1 MSFFYWVVG
10 FVLFFNP
17 FVRALWV
24 SQVALEVRNSTANA
38 GDAKEVGLIPGSGR
52 SPGVGNG
59 NRLQDS
65 CLEKFNG
72 QRSLLAIVHG
82 ISKSQTRL
90 SD

>member
-38 GDAKEVGLIPGSGR
+38 GDAKEVGLIPG
-52 SPGVGNG
+52 
-59 NRLQDS
+59 
-65 CLEKFNG
+65 
-72 QRSLLAIVHG
+72 
-82 ISKSQTRL
+82 
-90 SD
+90 